1 VSTLPSNRP
10 QVRSGYVEAGGRLAL
25 AAALVYLATRMVSS
39 IMILLA
45 VRLQVPYERWT
56 GPGPVSFLDMSVMWD
71 GSWYRVIAEQGY
83 PADLPLTESGEVA
96 QRAWASYPLFPM
108 FARGLMGITGVG
120 FPMAA
125 TAVALTSGLGAAV
138 LMVRLF
144 ARYAPPAVALAAMAL
159 WALQPAAPTLQI
171 AYTESLAVLVL
182 VAFFLA
188 LVERRWLLVGVFAV
202 VLGFTRPIALPLA
215 VVVGIVV
222 LGEAHTWWSG
232 RTRAPLSSLVA
243 PVGALVVTGLSGL
256 IWPTLVSL
264 RTGRADAYAET
275 MAAWRAGHEI
285 VPFRPWIDNTAILLF
300 PDSSQPRLYAALAVA
315 ALTVLIVLAAVGPWA
330 ARLPLALRIW
340 IVAYPAYLGAVLDV
354 GTSLVRYAI
363 PLFPLA
369 LILIGGGLRRIPR
382 WWPVLA
388 AALMAIFVLGQHE
401 WATRLLVLDPPSD
414 YPP

>member
-1 VSTLPSNRP
+1 
-10 QVRSGYVEAGGRLAL
+10 
-25 AAALVYLATRMVSS
+25 
-39 IMILLA
+39 
-45 VRLQVPYERWT
+45 
-56 GPGPVSFLDMSVMWD
+56 
-71 GSWYRVIAEQGY
+71 
-83 PADLPLTESGEVA
+83 
-96 QRAWASYPLFPM
+96 
-108 FARGLMGITGVG
+108 
-120 FPMAA
+120 
-125 TAVALTSGLGAAV
+125 
-138 LMVRLF
+138 
-144 ARYAPPAVALAAMAL
+144 
-159 WALQPAAPTLQI
+159 
-171 AYTESLAVLVL
+171 
-182 VAFFLA
+182 
-188 LVERRWLLVGVFAV
+188 
-202 VLGFTRPIALPLA
+202 
-215 VVVGIVV
+215 
-222 LGEAHTWWSG
+222 
-232 RTRAPLSSLVA
+232 
-243 PVGALVVTGLSGL
+243 GALVVTGLSGL